1 MTILLENLIKNSNPL
16 AEITTKILN
25 NERLTK
31 EDGLKLYKSFDI
43 LSIGALADFARI
55 KRLDTPE
62 EKADCEQRAQG
73 KLCRSEESFMASNQA
88 DYVYWI
94 NNHHLNLTNI
104 CEGTC
109 KFCAYRRKDGQD
121 GAFLYTLEKAV
132 EYLETQVSKTASEI
146 HIVSA
151 LNTYWNLENCKKL
164 LQECKKIL
172 PNTHIQ
178 AFTAVEID
186 YLAKL
191 SGISTKEV
199 LQELKD
205 AGLGSLPG
213 GGAEIFA
220 ENIRRKTCPD
230 KISGEKWLEIMEIA
244 HNLGLKSN
252 ATMLTGIGETCEDKI
267 DHMLKIRE
275 VQDRTGGFMTFI
287 PLFCHYEN
295 TELAQSYSE
304 QKRHPELVS
313 GSIQSEIQSE
323 QSNAGKMLNQV
334 QHDNNIFKQ
343 QTGIE
348 ILKDYA
354 ISRLMLDN
362 VPHIKA
368 FWIQIGTK
376 LAQVTLSFGVDD
388 LDGTVMEEKI
398 THFAGAKT
406 GNALTKDD
414 LSHLIK
420 RAGKIPVERDTVY
433 NIVKVY

>member
-1 MTILLENLIKNSNPL
+1 MINLPEKLIKTSNPL
-16 AEITTKILN
+16 SEISEKILN

-31 EDGLKLYKSFDI
+31 EDGIRLYESFDI
-43 LSIGALADFARI
+43 LSIGALADYARV
-55 KRLDTPE
+55 KRL
-62 EKADCEQRAQG
+62 
-73 KLCRSEESFMASNQA
+73 ESKEQA

-109 KFCAYRRKDGQD
+109 KFCAYRRKEGQD
-121 GAFLYTLEKAV
+121 GAFLYTFEKAV
-132 EYLETQVSKTASEI
+132 EYIETQVNKNISEI

-151 LNTYWNLENCKKL
+151 LNPYWNLENCKKL
-164 LQECKKIL
+164 LLECKRIL

-186 YLAKL
+186 YLAK
-191 SGISTKEV
+191 ISNISVEKV
-199 LQELKD
+199 LQKLIK

-220 ENIRRKTCPD
+220 ENIRKKVCPE

-244 HNLGLKSN
+244 HKLGLKSN
-252 ATMLTGIGETCEDKI
+252 ATMLTGIGETSEDKI

-295 TELAQSYSE
+295 TELVSE
-304 QKRHPELVS
+304 LQT
-313 GSIQSEIQSE
+313 
-323 QSNAGKMLNQV
+323 
-334 QHDNNIFKQ
+334 
-343 QTGIE
+343 QTGFE
-348 ILKDYA
+348 IVKDYA

-362 VPHIKA
+362 IPHIKA

-406 GNALTKDD
+406 GSELSKDE
-414 LSHLIK
+414 LIHLIK

-433 NIVKVY
+433 NIVEVY

>member
-1 MTILLENLIKNSNPL
+1 MNDLQQ
-16 AEITTKILN
+16 KISN
-25 NERLTK
+25 NERLSK
-31 EDGLKLYKSFDI
+31 EDGLHLYESFDI
-43 LSIGALADFARI
+43 LAI
-55 KRLDTPE
+55 
-62 EKADCEQRAQG
+62 G
-73 KLCRSEESFMASNQA
+73 KLAAQKTN

-109 KFCAYRRKDGQD
+109 KFCAYRRKDGQE

-132 EYLETQVSKTASEI
+132 EYLKTEVNPNISEI

-151 LNTYWNLENCKKL
+151 LNPYWNLENCKTL
-164 LQECKKIL
+164 LKECRKIL

-186 YLAKL
+186 YLAEL
-191 SGISTKEV
+191 SNISVGQT

-220 ENIRRKTCPD
+220 PRIREKVCPE
-230 KISGEKWLEIMEIA
+230 KISGNKWLEVMKTA
-244 HNLGLKSN
+244 HKLGIQSN
-252 ATMLTGIGETCEDKI
+252 ATMLTGIGETPEDKI

-275 VQDRTGGFMTFI
+275 LQDETGGFMTFI

-295 TELAQSYSE
+295 TEL
-304 QKRHPELVS
+304 PEF
-313 GSIQSEIQSE
+313 Q
-323 QSNAGKMLNQV
+323 N
-334 QHDNNIFKQ
+334 
-343 QTGIE
+343 QTGFETI
-348 ILKDYA
+348 KDYA
-354 ISRLMLDN
+354 IARLMLDN

-376 LAQVTLSFGVDD
+376 LAQVSLAFGVDD

-398 THFAGAKT
+398 TRSAGAKT
-406 GNALTKDD
+406 GTALSKDE
-414 LSHLIK
+414 LIHLIK

-433 NIVKVY
+433 NILKVY

>member
-1 MTILLENLIKNSNPL
+1 MTNLLEKLIKTSNSL
-16 AEITTKILN
+16 SEISEKILN
-25 NERLTK
+25 NKRLTK
-31 EDGLKLYKSFDI
+31 EDGLRLYESFDI
-43 LSIGALADFARI
+43 LSIGALADYARVE
-55 KRLDTPE
+55 RLE
-62 EKADCEQRAQG
+62 N
-73 KLCRSEESFMASNQA
+73 SEQA

-109 KFCAYRRKDGQD
+109 KFCAYRRKEGQD
-121 GAFLYTLEKAV
+121 GAFLYTLEKAL
-132 EYLETQVSKTASEI
+132 EYLETQVNKNAGEI

-151 LNTYWNLENCKKL
+151 LNPYWTLENYKTL
-164 LQECKKIL
+164 LKECKKTL

-186 YLAKL
+186 YLAK
-191 SGISTKEV
+191 ISNITVEKV
-199 LQELKD
+199 LQELID

-220 ENIRRKTCPD
+220 ENIRQKICPE
-230 KISGEKWLEIMEIA
+230 KISGDKWLEIMEIA

-252 ATMLTGIGETCEDKI
+252 ATILTGIGETSEDKI

-295 TELAQSYSE
+295 TEISE
-304 QKRHPELVS
+304 
-313 GSIQSEIQSE
+313 
-323 QSNAGKMLNQV
+323 MQV
-334 QHDNNIFKQ
+334 Q
-343 QTGIE
+343 TGFE
-348 ILKDYA
+348 TVKDYA

-406 GNALTKDD
+406 GNVMTKDE
-414 LSHLIK
+414 LIHLIK

>member
-1 MTILLENLIKNSNPL
+1 MINLPEKLIKNSNPL
-16 AEITTKILN
+16 SEIAEKILN

-31 EDGLKLYKSFDI
+31 EDGLRLYESFDI
-43 LSIGALADFARI
+43 LSIGALADYARV
-55 KRLDTPE
+55 KRLLSYAETSSAS
-62 EKADCEQRAQG
+62 KTLKQVQG
-73 KLCRSEESFMASNQA
+73 DNK

-109 KFCAYRRKDGQD
+109 KFCAYRRKEGQD

-132 EYLETQVSKTASEI
+132 EYLETQVSKNASEI

-151 LNTYWNLENCKKL
+151 LNPYWNFENCKKL
-164 LQECKKIL
+164 LQEAKRIL

-186 YLAKL
+186 YLAK
-191 SGISTKEV
+191 ISNVSVEKV
-199 LQELKD
+199 LQELID
-205 AGLGSLPG
+205 SGLGSLPG

-220 ENIRRKTCPD
+220 ENIRQKVCPE

-252 ATMLTGIGETCEDKI
+252 ATMLTGIGETSEDKI

-275 VQDRTGGFMTFI
+275 VQDKTGGFMTFI

-295 TELAQSYSE
+295 TEMIQTLPIIASEAKQSTS
-304 QKRHPELVS
+304 
-313 GSIQSEIQSE
+313 
-323 QSNAGKMLNQV
+323 SNKWIASSQAPRNDDTL
-334 QHDNNIFKQ
+334 KQ
-343 QTGIE
+343 PTGIE
-348 ILKDYA
+348 TVKDYA

-398 THFAGAKT
+398 TRSAGAKT
-406 GNALTKDD
+406 GNVMTKDE
-414 LSHLIK
+414 LIHLIK

-433 NIVKVY
+433 NIVEVY

>member
-1 MTILLENLIKNSNPL
+1 MTNLLEKLIKTSNSL
-16 AEITTKILN
+16 SEISEKILN
-25 NERLTK
+25 NKRLTK
-31 EDGLKLYKSFDI
+31 EDGLRLYESFDI
-43 LSIGALADFARI
+43 LSIGALADYARVE
-55 KRLDTPE
+55 RLE
-62 EKADCEQRAQG
+62 N
-73 KLCRSEESFMASNQA
+73 SEQA

-109 KFCAYRRKDGQD
+109 KFCAYRRKEGQD

-132 EYLETQVSKTASEI
+132 EYLETQVNKNASEI

-151 LNTYWNLENCKKL
+151 LNPYWTLENYKTL
-164 LQECKKIL
+164 LKECKKTL

-186 YLAKL
+186 YLAK
-191 SGISTKEV
+191 ISNITVEKV
-199 LQELKD
+199 LQELID

-220 ENIRRKTCPD
+220 ENIRQKVCPE
-230 KISGEKWLEIMEIA
+230 KISGDKWLEIMEIA

-252 ATMLTGIGETCEDKI
+252 ATILTGIGETSEDKI

-295 TELAQSYSE
+295 TEISE
-304 QKRHPELVS
+304 
-313 GSIQSEIQSE
+313 
-323 QSNAGKMLNQV
+323 MQV
-334 QHDNNIFKQ
+334 Q
-343 QTGIE
+343 TGFE
-348 ILKDYA
+348 TVKDYA

-406 GNALTKDD
+406 GNVMTKDE
-414 LSHLIK
+414 LIHLIK

>member
-1 MTILLENLIKNSNPL
+1 MINLPEKLIKNSNPL
-16 AEITTKILN
+16 SEIAEKILN

-31 EDGLKLYKSFDI
+31 EDGLRLYESFDI
-43 LSIGALADFARI
+43 LSIGALADYVRVN
-55 KRLDTPE
+55 RLKSS
-62 EKADCEQRAQG
+62 EKE
-73 KLCRSEESFMASNQA
+73 

-109 KFCAYRRKDGQD
+109 KFCAYRRKEGQD
-121 GAFLYTLEKAV
+121 EAFLYTLDKAV
-132 EYLETQVSKTASEI
+132 DYLETQVSKNASEI

-151 LNTYWNLENCKKL
+151 LNPYWNLENCAKL

-186 YLAKL
+186 YLAK
-191 SGISTKEV
+191 ISNISVEKVLKE
-199 LQELKD
+199 LID

-220 ENIRRKTCPD
+220 ENIRQKVCPD

-244 HNLGLKSN
+244 HKLGLKSN
-252 ATMLTGIGETCEDKI
+252 ATMLTGIGETSEDKI

-295 TELAQSYSE
+295 TEMIQTLPVIASEAKQSTS
-304 QKRHPELVS
+304 
-313 GSIQSEIQSE
+313 
-323 QSNAGKMLNQV
+323 SNKWIASSQAPRNDDTL
-334 QHDNNIFKQ
+334 KQ
-343 QTGIE
+343 PTGIE
-348 ILKDYA
+348 TVKDYA

-406 GNALTKDD
+406 GNVMTKDE
-414 LSHLIK
+414 LIHLIK

-433 NIVKVY
+433 NIVKVH

>member
-1 MTILLENLIKNSNPL
+1 MTNLLEKLIKTSNPL
-16 AEITTKILN
+16 SEISEKILN
-25 NERLTK
+25 NKRLTK
-31 EDGLKLYKSFDI
+31 EDGLRLYESFDI
-43 LSIGALADFARI
+43 LSIGALADYARVE
-55 KRLDTPE
+55 RLE
-62 EKADCEQRAQG
+62 N
-73 KLCRSEESFMASNQA
+73 SEQA

-109 KFCAYRRKDGQD
+109 KFCAYRRKEGQD

-132 EYLETQVSKTASEI
+132 EYLETQVNKNASEI

-151 LNTYWNLENCKKL
+151 LNPYWTLENYKTL
-164 LQECKKIL
+164 LKECKKTL

-186 YLAKL
+186 YLAK
-191 SGISTKEV
+191 ISNITVEKV
-199 LQELKD
+199 LQELID

-220 ENIRRKTCPD
+220 ENIRQKVCPE
-230 KISGEKWLEIMEIA
+230 KISGDKWLEIMEIA

-252 ATMLTGIGETCEDKI
+252 ATMLTGIGETSEDKI
-267 DHMLKIRE
+267 DHMFKIRE

-295 TELAQSYSE
+295 TEISE
-304 QKRHPELVS
+304 
-313 GSIQSEIQSE
+313 
-323 QSNAGKMLNQV
+323 MQV
-334 QHDNNIFKQ
+334 Q
-343 QTGIE
+343 TGFE
-348 ILKDYA
+348 TVKDYA

-406 GNALTKDD
+406 GNVMTKDE
-414 LSHLIK
+414 LIHLIK